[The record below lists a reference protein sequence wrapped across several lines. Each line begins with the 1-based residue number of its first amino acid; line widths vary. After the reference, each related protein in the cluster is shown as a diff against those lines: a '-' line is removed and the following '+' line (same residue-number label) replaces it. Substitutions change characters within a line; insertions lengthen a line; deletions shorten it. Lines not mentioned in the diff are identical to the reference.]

1 MIKGVN
7 LFSGIRRKLLCW
19 FLFLSILP
27 IMVVAILTYRYARET
42 IKNELLNEE
51 SFLAEG
57 IKNHIQTILNAGE
70 YSSQF
75 FASDEF
81 IRRHLEILNR
91 DPENKRIVRK
101 FNDYMVY
108 KTNLNKDFY
117 ETFILNQ
124 AGIIV
129 ASSSEN
135 SIGRIEFGA
144 DYFTY
149 GKEGPYVKDVYRD
162 ENTGEYSLAFAA
174 PVLKKRGGKFL
185 GVLVIRYNANK
196 LNEIT
201 TGKMAGEKEDVDTF
215 LRRGKTSEAYIVNKN
230 NRLIT
235 GSRFKENAILK
246 QTINTKPVTA
256 ALHSGKEVVGVY
268 KNYMGRNVIGATRY
282 LKKTGWVL
290 LVETDE
296 SEAYSPISEFKYR
309 AITVVVICI
318 IGVVFIS
325 LFVSRGIINPII
337 LLVKGMK
344 RVASG
349 DLNFRVESHLKDEL
363 GELTASFNYMTDDI
377 KDAREKLLKL
387 KADLEERKEYLE
399 SILKHA
405 NELIFTL
412 DVQEKFTFINP
423 KIKEWGYD
431 EKELIGQPFISIL
444 FDKRQENVDQIVH
457 NGFRRIFEVEVLDK
471 QKNIRNVLLS
481 TALVKNK
488 EGQLISV
495 LGTANDVTEL
505 RRLEQKLVQSD
516 RLASI
521 GQLVAGIA
529 HEINNPIGV
538 IYLYSTE
545 SMKLFERV
553 TNALKLITSI
563 PISENTKRLND
574 VVTSMDRKTNA
585 KLEKDAL
592 RKELL
597 CIADDLDKYCK
608 ELAQISNVISKTR
621 SYLYEYLEGS
631 AKESIRCKDLISGL
645 LDFSRQKKPE
655 MCMSNVNNLIDSI
668 LSIVEKQYR
677 KEKIEVVRVLDPN
690 VPDVMMDARQMEQV
704 IINIANNAVFA
715 MREALG
721 NGEHVGVSRKGE
733 LTVGSRFH
741 TDKGCVEIFI
751 TDTGVGISKNDLAK
765 IFDPFFTTRKDGKGT
780 GLGLSISYG
789 IVKMHDGSIEVE
801 SEIGKGTTFRIFLP
815 LEARKEQGMRV
826 VKL

>member
-563 PISENTKRLND
+563 PISENTKRLNE
-574 VVTSMDRKTNA
+574 VVSHMGHETTGE
-585 KLEKDAL
+585 LEKDTL

-597 CIADDLDKYCK
+597 YIADDLDKYCK
-608 ELAQISNVISKTR
+608 ELAQISNVISKAR
-621 SYLYEYLEGS
+621 SFLYEYLEGS
-631 AKESIRCKDLISGL
+631 VKESIRCKDLISGL

-655 MCMSNVNNLIDSI
+655 MCMSNVNNLIDSV
-668 LSIVEKQYR
+668 LGIVEKQYR
-677 KEKIEVVRVLDPN
+677 KEKIEVIRVLDQHI
-690 VPDVMMDARQMEQV
+690 PDVMMDARQMEQV

>member
-7 LFSGIRRKLLCW
+7 FFSGIGRKLLCW
-19 FLFLSILP
+19 FLLLSILP
-27 IMVVAILTYRYARET
+27 ILTVAILTYRYARET

-51 SFLAEG
+51 AFLAEG
-57 IKNHIQTILNAGE
+57 IKNHIQTILNSGE
-70 YSSQF
+70 YASQF

-81 IRRHLEILNR
+81 IRRHLEILNH
-91 DPENKRIVRK
+91 DPGNKRIVKK

-117 ETFILNQ
+117 ETFILNP

-129 ASSSEN
+129 ASSNEK

-144 DYFTY
+144 DYFYY
-149 GKEGPYVKDVYRD
+149 GKDGTYVKDVYAD
-162 ENTGEYSLAFAA
+162 ENTRECSIAFAA

-201 TGKMAGEKEDVDTF
+201 TGKRADMKEDVGTF
-215 LRRGKTSEAYIVNKN
+215 LRRGKTSEAYIVNEN
-230 NRLIT
+230 HLMIT
-235 GSRFKENAILK
+235 GSRFKKEAILS
-246 QTINTKPVTA
+246 QLVNTEPVTA
-256 ALHSGKEVVGVY
+256 ALNSGKEVVGVY

-282 LKKTGWVL
+282 LKKMGWVL

-296 SEAYSPISEFKYR
+296 SEAYSPISKFKYR
-309 AITVVVICI
+309 AITVVGICI
-318 IGVVFIS
+318 VGVVFIS

-412 DVQEKFTFINP
+412 DVQGKFTFINP

-444 FDKRQENVDQIVH
+444 FAKRQENVDQIVH
-457 NGFRRIFEVEVLDK
+457 DGFRRIFEVEVLDK

-545 SMKLFERV
+545 SLKLFERV
-553 TNALKLITSI
+553 TSSLKLISAI
-563 PISENTKRLND
+563 SISENTRRLND
-574 VVTSMDRKTNA
+574 VITSMDRETNVE
-585 KLEKDAL
+585 LGKDIL
-592 RKELL
+592 RNELL
-597 CIADDLDKYCK
+597 CIADDLDRYCK
-608 ELAQISNVISKTR
+608 EMAQISNVISKTR
-621 SYLYEYLEGS
+621 SYLHEYLDGS
-631 AKESIRCKDLISGL
+631 VKESIRCKDLISGL

-655 MCMSNVNNLIDSI
+655 MCMSSVNSLIDNV
-668 LSIVEKQYR
+668 LGVVEKQYR
-677 KEKIEVVRVLDPN
+677 KEKIEVVRVLCQHI
-690 VPDVMMDARQMEQV
+690 PDVMMDARQMEQV

-721 NGEHVGVSRKGE
+721 NGEHVGVYRKGE

-741 TDKGCVEIFI
+741 MDKGCVEIFI

-815 LEARKEQGMRV
+815 LKAKKEQEMCV
-826 VKL
+826 VKI

>member
-7 LFSGIRRKLLCW
+7 LFSGIGRKLLCW
-19 FLFLSILP
+19 FLLLSILP

-51 SFLAEG
+51 AFLAEG
-57 IKNHIQTILNAGE
+57 IKNHIQTILDAGE

-81 IRRHLEILNR
+81 IRRHLEILNHNP
-91 DPENKRIVRK
+91 DNKRIVRK

-117 ETFILNQ
+117 ETFVLNP

-129 ASSSEN
+129 ASSNEK

-144 DYFTY
+144 DYFAY
-149 GKEGPYVKDVYRD
+149 GKGGPYVKDVYID
-162 ENTGEYSLAFAA
+162 ENTGEFSIAFAA

-185 GVLVIRYNANK
+185 GVLVIRFNANK
-196 LNEIT
+196 LNEVT
-201 TGKMAGEKEDVDTF
+201 TGKKVGVVEDVGTF
-215 LRRGKTSEAYIVNKN
+215 LRRGKTSEAYIVNEN
-230 NRLIT
+230 HLMLS
-235 GSRFKENAILK
+235 GSRFKENAILS
-246 QTINTKPVTA
+246 QLVNTEPVTT
-256 ALHSGKEVVGVY
+256 ALNSGKEVVGVY
-268 KNYMGRNVIGATRY
+268 KNYMGRKVIGATRY
-282 LKKTGWVL
+282 LKKMGWVL

-296 SEAYSPISEFKYR
+296 SEAYSPISRFKYR
-309 AITVVVICI
+309 AITVVGICI
-318 IGVVFIS
+318 VGVVFIS

-344 RVASG
+344 RVAEG
-349 DLNFRVESHLKDEL
+349 DLNFRVETNLKDEL

-412 DVQEKFTFINP
+412 DVQGNFTFINP

-431 EKELIGQPFISIL
+431 ERELIGQPLISIL

-488 EGQLISV
+488 EGQVISV

-505 RRLEQKLVQSD
+505 RRLEQKLVQAD

-553 TNALKLITSI
+553 TNALKLINSI
-563 PISENTKRLND
+563 PISENTQRLNE
-574 VVTSMDRKTNA
+574 VVASLEHETNTEQGKD
-585 KLEKDAL
+585 KLK
-592 RKELL
+592 KELL
-597 CIADDLDKYCK
+597 YIADDLGKYCK
-608 ELAQISNVISKTR
+608 ELAQIYNVIGKTR
-621 SYLYEYLEGS
+621 SYLHEYLEGS
-631 AKESIRCKDLISGL
+631 VKESIRCKDLISGL

-655 MCMSNVNNLIDSI
+655 MCMSSVNNLIDSV

-677 KEKIEVVRVLDPN
+677 KEKIEVARILDPH

-704 IINIANNAVFA
+704 VINIANNAVFA
-715 MREALG
+715 MKEALG
-721 NGEHVGVSRKGE
+721 NGEHVGVYRKGE

-741 TDKGCVEIFI
+741 SDKGCVEIFI
-751 TDTGVGISKNDLAK
+751 TDTGVGISKNDLGK

-801 SEIGKGTTFRIFLP
+801 SETGKGTTFRIFLP
-815 LEARKEQGMRV
+815 LETKKEQGMRV

>member
-27 IMVVAILTYRYARET
+27 IMVVAILTYQYARET

-81 IRRHLEILNR
+81 ILRHLEILNHNPN
-91 DPENKRIVRK
+91 DKRIVRK

-129 ASSSEN
+129 ASSNEE

-144 DYFTY
+144 DYFAY
-149 GKEGPYVKDVYRD
+149 GKGGPYVKDVYRD
-162 ENTGEYSLAFAA
+162 ENTGEYSIAFAA
-174 PVLKKRGGKFL
+174 PVQKKRGGKFL
-185 GVLVIRYNANK
+185 GVLVIRYNASK

-201 TGKMAGEKEDVDTF
+201 TGKKVGAEEDAGTF
-215 LRRGKTSEAYIVNKN
+215 LRRGKTSEAYIVNEN
-230 NRLIT
+230 HLMIT
-235 GSRFKENAILK
+235 GSRFEESAILS
-246 QTINTKPVTA
+246 QLVNTEPVTT
-256 ALHSGKEVVGVY
+256 ALNSGKEVVGVY
-268 KNYMGRNVIGATRY
+268 KNYMGRKVIGATRY
-282 LKKTGWVL
+282 LKKMGWVL

-296 SEAYSPISEFKYR
+296 SEAYSPISRFKYR
-309 AITVVVICI
+309 AITVVGICI
-318 IGVVFIS
+318 VGVVFIS

-344 RVASG
+344 RVAGG
-349 DLNFRVESHLKDEL
+349 DLNIRVESRLKDEL
-363 GELTASFNYMTDDI
+363 GELTDSFNYMTNDI

-399 SILKHA
+399 NILKYA
-405 NELIFTL
+405 SELIFTL
-412 DVQEKFTFINP
+412 DVQGNFTFINP
-423 KIKEWGYD
+423 KIKEWGYS
-431 EKELIGQPFISIL
+431 EGELIGQPLHSIL
-444 FDKRQENVDQIVH
+444 FDKRQENVEQIIH
-457 NGFRRIFEVEVLDK
+457 DGFRKIFEMEVLDK
-471 QKNIRNVLLS
+471 HKNVRSVLLS
-481 TALVKNK
+481 TSLVKNK
-488 EGQLISV
+488 EGQLMSV
-495 LGTANDVTEL
+495 LGVANDVTEL

-585 KLEKDAL
+585 ELEKDAL

>member
-585 KLEKDAL
+585 ELEKDAL

-690 VPDVMMDARQMEQV
+690 VPDVMMDTRQMEQV

>member
-309 AITVVVICI
+309 AITVVGICI

-585 KLEKDAL
+585 ELEKDAL

-690 VPDVMMDARQMEQV
+690 VPDVMMDTRQMEQV

>member
-1 MIKGVN
+1 
-7 LFSGIRRKLLCW
+7 
-19 FLFLSILP
+19 
-27 IMVVAILTYRYARET
+27 MVVAILTYRYARET

-51 SFLAEG
+51 AFLADG
-57 IKNHIQTILNAGE
+57 IKNHILTILNVGE

-81 IRRHLEILNR
+81 IRRHLEILNHNPN
-91 DPENKRIVRK
+91 DKHIVRK

-117 ETFILNQ
+117 ETFVLNT

-129 ASSSEN
+129 ASSSAN

-149 GKEGPYVKDVYRD
+149 GKKGTYVKDVYRD
-162 ENTGEYSLAFAA
+162 ENTGEYSIAFAA
-174 PVLKKRGGKFL
+174 PVLRKRGGKFL

-201 TGKMAGEKEDVDTF
+201 AWKKVGVEEDAGTF
-215 LRRGKTSEAYIVNKN
+215 LRRGKTSEAYIVNEN
-230 NRLIT
+230 YVMIT
-235 GSRFKENAILK
+235 GSRFKESAILS
-246 QTINTKPVTA
+246 QLVNTEPVNTA
-256 ALHSGKEVVGVY
+256 LNSGKEVVGVY

-282 LKKTGWVL
+282 LKKMGWVL

-296 SEAYSPISEFKYR
+296 SEAYSPISRFKYR
-309 AITVVVICI
+309 AITVVGLCI
-318 IGVVFIS
+318 VGVVFIS

-337 LLVKGMK
+337 LLVNGMK
-344 RVASG
+344 RVTAG
-349 DLNFRVESHLKDEL
+349 DLNIRVESRLKDEL
-363 GELTASFNYMTDDI
+363 GELTASFNYMTNDI

-399 SILKHA
+399 SILKYA

-412 DVQEKFTFINP
+412 DVQGNFTFINP

-431 EKELIGQPFISIL
+431 ERELIGQPLISIL
-444 FDKRQENVDQIVH
+444 FDKRQENVDQIIH
-457 NGFRRIFEVEVLDK
+457 DGFRKIFEMEVLDK
-471 QKNIRNVLLS
+471 HKNVRSVLLS
-481 TALVKNK
+481 TSLVKNK
-488 EGQLISV
+488 EGQLMSV
-495 LGTANDVTEL
+495 LGVANDVTEL

-563 PISENTKRLND
+563 PISENTKRLNE
-574 VVTSMDRKTNA
+574 VVSHMGHETTGE
-585 KLEKDAL
+585 LEKDTL

-597 CIADDLDKYCK
+597 YIADDLDKYCK

-621 SYLYEYLEGS
+621 SFLYEYLEGS
-631 AKESIRCKDLISGL
+631 VKESIRCKDLISGL

>member
-1 MIKGVN
+1 
-7 LFSGIRRKLLCW
+7 
-19 FLFLSILP
+19 
-27 IMVVAILTYRYARET
+27 
-42 IKNELLNEE
+42 
-51 SFLAEG
+51 
-57 IKNHIQTILNAGE
+57 
-70 YSSQF
+70 
-75 FASDEF
+75 
-81 IRRHLEILNR
+81 
-91 DPENKRIVRK
+91 
-101 FNDYMVY
+101 VY
-108 KTNLNKDFY
+108 
-117 ETFILNQ
+117 
-124 AGIIV
+124 V
-129 ASSSEN
+129 
-135 SIGRIEFGA
+135 
-144 DYFTY
+144 
-149 GKEGPYVKDVYRD
+149 D
-162 ENTGEYSLAFAA
+162 ENTGEYSIAFAA
-174 PVLKKRGGKFL
+174 PVLRKRGGKFL

-201 TGKMAGEKEDVDTF
+201 TGKKIGAEEDVGTF
-215 LRRGKTSEAYIVNKN
+215 LRRGWTSEAYIVNEN
-230 NRLIT
+230 HLMIT
-235 GSRFKENAILK
+235 GSRFEENAILS
-246 QTINTKPVTA
+246 QLVNTEPVTT
-256 ALHSGKEVVGVY
+256 ALNSGKEVVGVY
-268 KNYMGRNVIGATRY
+268 KNYMGRKVIGATRY
-282 LKKTGWVL
+282 LKKMGWVL

-296 SEAYSPISEFKYR
+296 SEAYSPISRFKYR
-309 AITVVVICI
+309 AITVVGICI
-318 IGVVFIS
+318 VGVVFVS

-344 RVASG
+344 RVAAG
-349 DLNFRVESHLKDEL
+349 DLNIRVESRLKDEL
-363 GELTASFNYMTDDI
+363 GELTDSFNYMTNDI

-399 SILKHA
+399 SILKYA

-412 DVQEKFTFINP
+412 DVQGNFTFINP

-431 EKELIGQPFISIL
+431 ERELIGQPLISIL
-444 FDKRQENVDQIVH
+444 FDKRQENVDQIIY

-471 QKNIRNVLLS
+471 QKNIRNVLLITS
-481 TALVKNK
+481 LVKNK
-488 EGQLISV
+488 EGQLLSV

-505 RRLEQKLVQSD
+505 RKLEQKLVQAD

-553 TNALKLITSI
+553 TNSLKLITSI
-563 PISENTKRLND
+563 PISENTKLLNEVISSLD
-574 VVTSMDRKTNA
+574 CETTG

-592 RKELL
+592 KKELL
-597 CIADDLDKYCK
+597 HVANDLDKYCK

-621 SYLYEYLEGS
+621 SFLYEYLEGS
-631 AKESIRCKDLISGL
+631 VKESIRCKDLISGL

-655 MCMSNVNNLIDSI
+655 MRMSSVNNLIDNV

-677 KEKIEVVRVLDPN
+677 KEKIEVVRVLDPDI
-690 VPDVMMDARQMEQV
+690 PDVMMDARQMEQV

-715 MREALG
+715 MKDVLG
-721 NGEHVGVSRKGE
+721 NGEHVGVYRKGE

-801 SEIGKGTTFRIFLP
+801 SEIGKGTTFRILLP
-815 LEARKEQGMRV
+815 LEVKKEQGMRV

>member
-1 MIKGVN
+1 
-7 LFSGIRRKLLCW
+7 
-19 FLFLSILP
+19 
-27 IMVVAILTYRYARET
+27 
-42 IKNELLNEE
+42 
-51 SFLAEG
+51 
-57 IKNHIQTILNAGE
+57 
-70 YSSQF
+70 
-75 FASDEF
+75 
-81 IRRHLEILNR
+81 
-91 DPENKRIVRK
+91 
-101 FNDYMVY
+101 VY
-108 KTNLNKDFY
+108 
-117 ETFILNQ
+117 
-124 AGIIV
+124 V
-129 ASSSEN
+129 
-135 SIGRIEFGA
+135 
-144 DYFTY
+144 
-149 GKEGPYVKDVYRD
+149 D
-162 ENTGEYSLAFAA
+162 ENTGEYSIAFAA
-174 PVLKKRGGKFL
+174 PVLRKRGGKFL

-201 TGKMAGEKEDVDTF
+201 TGKKIGAEEDVGTF
-215 LRRGKTSEAYIVNKN
+215 LRRGKTSEAYIVNEN
-230 NRLIT
+230 HLMIT
-235 GSRFKENAILK
+235 GSRFEENAILS
-246 QTINTKPVTA
+246 QLVNTEPVTT
-256 ALHSGKEVVGVY
+256 ALNSGKEVVGVY
-268 KNYMGRNVIGATRY
+268 KNYMGRKVIGATRY
-282 LKKTGWVL
+282 LKKMGWVL

-296 SEAYSPISEFKYR
+296 SEAYSPISRFKYR
-309 AITVVVICI
+309 AITVVGICI
-318 IGVVFIS
+318 VGVVFVS

-344 RVASG
+344 RVAAG
-349 DLNFRVESHLKDEL
+349 DLNIRVESRLKDEL
-363 GELTASFNYMTDDI
+363 GELTDSFNYMTNDI

-399 SILKHA
+399 SILKYA

-412 DVQEKFTFINP
+412 DVQGNFTFINP

-431 EKELIGQPFISIL
+431 ERELIGQPLISIL
-444 FDKRQENVDQIVH
+444 FDKRQENVDQIIY

-471 QKNIRNVLLS
+471 QKNIRNVLLITS
-481 TALVKNK
+481 LVKNK
-488 EGQLISV
+488 EGQLLSV

-505 RRLEQKLVQSD
+505 RKLEQKLVQAD

-553 TNALKLITSI
+553 TNSLKLITSI
-563 PISENTKRLND
+563 PISENTKLLNEVISSLD
-574 VVTSMDRKTNA
+574 CETTG

-592 RKELL
+592 KKELL
-597 CIADDLDKYCK
+597 HVANDLDKYCK

-621 SYLYEYLEGS
+621 SFLYEYLEGS
-631 AKESIRCKDLISGL
+631 VKESIRCKDLISGL

-655 MCMSNVNNLIDSI
+655 MRMSSVNNLIDNV

-677 KEKIEVVRVLDPN
+677 KEKIEVVRVLDPDI
-690 VPDVMMDARQMEQV
+690 PDVMMDARQMEQV

-715 MREALG
+715 MKDVLG
-721 NGEHVGVSRKGE
+721 NGEHVGVYRKGE

-801 SEIGKGTTFRIFLP
+801 SEIGKGTTFRILLP
-815 LEARKEQGMRV
+815 LEVKKEQGMRV

>member
-1 MIKGVN
+1 MIKSVN

-81 IRRHLEILNR
+81 IRRHLEILNHNPN
-91 DPENKRIVRK
+91 DKHIVRK

-117 ETFILNQ
+117 ETFVLNT

-129 ASSSEN
+129 ASSSAN

-144 DYFTY
+144 DYFYY
-149 GKEGPYVKDVYRD
+149 GKDGPYVKDVYAD
-162 ENTGEYSLAFAA
+162 ENTREYSIAFAA
-174 PVLKKRGGKFL
+174 PVLKKRSGKFL

-201 TGKMAGEKEDVDTF
+201 AGKKVDVKEDVGTF
-215 LRRGKTSEAYIVNKN
+215 LRRGKTSEAYIVNEN
-230 NRLIT
+230 HLMIT
-235 GSRFKENAILK
+235 GSRFEENAILS
-246 QTINTKPVTA
+246 QLVNTEPVTT
-256 ALHSGKEVVGVY
+256 ALNSGKEVVGVY
-268 KNYMGRNVIGATRY
+268 KNYMRRNVIGATRY

-344 RVASG
+344 RVAAG
-349 DLNFRVESHLKDEL
+349 DLNIRVESRLKDEL
-363 GELTASFNYMTDDI
+363 GELTDSFNYMTNDI

-399 SILKHA
+399 NILKYA
-405 NELIFTL
+405 SELIFTL
-412 DVQEKFTFINP
+412 DVQGNFTFINP
-423 KIKEWGYD
+423 KIKEWGYS
-431 EKELIGQPFISIL
+431 EGELIGQPLHSIL
-444 FDKRQENVDQIVH
+444 FDKRQENVEQIIH
-457 NGFRRIFEVEVLDK
+457 DGFRRIFEVEALDK

-481 TALVKNK
+481 TSLVKNK
-488 EGQLISV
+488 EGQLISI

-505 RRLEQKLVQSD
+505 RKLEQKLVQAD

-545 SMKLFERV
+545 SLKLFERV
-553 TNALKLITSI
+553 TQAFQRLSSLPFLKDIQM
-563 PISENTKRLND
+563 LNEA
-574 VVTSMDRKTNA
+574 VIHQ
-585 KLEKDAL
+585 EQDA
-592 RKELL
+592 
-597 CIADDLDKYCK
+597 
-608 ELAQISNVISKTR
+608 
-621 SYLYEYLEGS
+621 
-631 AKESIRCKDLISGL
+631 
-645 LDFSRQKKPE
+645 
-655 MCMSNVNNLIDSI
+655 
-668 LSIVEKQYR
+668 
-677 KEKIEVVRVLDPN
+677 
-690 VPDVMMDARQMEQV
+690 
-704 IINIANNAVFA
+704 
-715 MREALG
+715 
-721 NGEHVGVSRKGE
+721 H
-733 LTVGSRFH
+733 
-741 TDKGCVEIFI
+741 
-751 TDTGVGISKNDLAK
+751 
-765 IFDPFFTTRKDGKGT
+765 
-780 GLGLSISYG
+780 
-789 IVKMHDGSIEVE
+789 
-801 SEIGKGTTFRIFLP
+801 
-815 LEARKEQGMRV
+815 
-826 VKL
+826 

>member
-7 LFSGIRRKLLCW
+7 LFSGIGRKLLCW
-19 FLFLSILP
+19 FLTLSILP

-42 IKNELLNEE
+42 IKNELLNEG

-81 IRRHLEILNR
+81 IRRHLEILNHNPN
-91 DPENKRIVRK
+91 DKHIVRK

-129 ASSSEN
+129 ASSNEK

-149 GKEGPYVKDVYRD
+149 GKGGPYVKDVYRD
-162 ENTGEYSLAFAA
+162 ENTGEFSIAFAA
-174 PVLKKRGGKFL
+174 PVQKKRSGKFL

-201 TGKMAGEKEDVDTF
+201 AGKKVDVKEDVGTF
-215 LRRGKTSEAYIVNKN
+215 LRRGKTSEAYIVNEN
-230 NRLIT
+230 HLMIT
-235 GSRFKENAILK
+235 GSRFKESAILS
-246 QTINTKPVTA
+246 QLVNTEPVTV
-256 ALHSGKEVVGVY
+256 ALNSGKEVVGVY
-268 KNYMGRNVIGATRY
+268 KNYMGKNVIGATRY
-282 LKKTGWVL
+282 LKKVGWVL

-296 SEAYSPISEFKYR
+296 SEAYSPISRFKYR
-309 AITVVVICI
+309 AITVVGICI
-318 IGVVFIS
+318 VGVVFIS

-344 RVASG
+344 RVAAG
-349 DLNFRVESHLKDEL
+349 DLNIRVESRLKDEL
-363 GELTASFNYMTDDI
+363 GELTDSFNYMTNDI

-399 SILKHA
+399 NILKYA
-405 NELIFTL
+405 SELIFTL
-412 DVQEKFTFINP
+412 DVQGNFTFINP
-423 KIKEWGYD
+423 KIKEWGYS
-431 EKELIGQPFISIL
+431 EGELIGQPLHSIL
-444 FDKRQENVDQIVH
+444 FDKRQENVEQIIH
-457 NGFRRIFEVEVLDK
+457 DGFRKIFEMEVLDK
-471 QKNIRNVLLS
+471 HKNVRSVLLS
-481 TALVKNK
+481 TSLVKNK
-488 EGQLISV
+488 EGQLMSV
-495 LGTANDVTEL
+495 LGVANDVTEL

-585 KLEKDAL
+585 ELEKDAL
-592 RKELL
+592 RTELL

-608 ELAQISNVISKTR
+608 ELAQIYNVIGKTR
-621 SYLYEYLEGS
+621 SYLHEYLEGS
-631 AKESIRCKDLISGL
+631 VKESIRCKDLISGL

-655 MCMSNVNNLIDSI
+655 MCMSNVNNLIDSV

-677 KEKIEVVRVLDPN
+677 KEKIEVVRILDQH
-690 VPDVMMDARQMEQV
+690 VPDIMMDARQMEQV
-704 IINIANNAVFA
+704 IINITNNAVFA
-715 MREALG
+715 MKEALG
-721 NGEHVGVSRKGE
+721 NGEHVGVYRKGE
-733 LTVGSRFH
+733 LTVGSRYH
-741 TDKGCVEIFI
+741 SDKGCVEIFI
-751 TDTGVGISKNDLAK
+751 TDTGVGISKNDLRK

-801 SEIGKGTTFRIFLP
+801 SEIGKGTTFRILLP
-815 LEARKEQGMRV
+815 LEIKKEQGMRV

>member
-282 LKKTGWVL
+282 LKKLGWVL

-585 KLEKDAL
+585 ELEKDAL

>member
-7 LFSGIRRKLLCW
+7 LFSGIGRKLLCW
-19 FLFLSILP
+19 FLLLSILP
-27 IMVVAILTYRYARET
+27 LMVVAILTYRYARET

-51 SFLAEG
+51 AFLAEG
-57 IKNHIQTILNAGE
+57 IKNHIQTILDAGE

-81 IRRHLEILNR
+81 IRRHLEILNHN
-91 DPENKRIVRK
+91 PENKRIVRK

-117 ETFILNQ
+117 ETFVLNP

-129 ASSSEN
+129 ASSNEK

-144 DYFTY
+144 DYFAY
-149 GKEGPYVKDVYRD
+149 GKGGPYVKDVYID
-162 ENTGEYSLAFAA
+162 ENTGEFSIAFAA
-174 PVLKKRGGKFL
+174 PVLRKRGGKFL
-185 GVLVIRYNANK
+185 GVLVIRFDANK
-196 LNEIT
+196 LNEVT
-201 TGKMAGEKEDVDTF
+201 TGKKVGVVEDAGTF
-215 LRRGKTSEAYIVNKN
+215 LRRGKTSEAYIVNEN
-230 NRLIT
+230 HLMLT
-235 GSRFKENAILK
+235 GSRFKENAILS
-246 QTINTKPVTA
+246 QLVNTEPVTT
-256 ALHSGKEVVGVY
+256 ALNAGKEVVGVY
-268 KNYMGRNVIGATRY
+268 KNYMGRKVIGATRY
-282 LKKTGWVL
+282 LKKMGWVL

-296 SEAYSPISEFKYR
+296 SEAYSPISKFKYR
-309 AITVVVICI
+309 AITVVGICI
-318 IGVVFIS
+318 VGVVFIS

-344 RVASG
+344 RVAEG

-363 GELTASFNYMTDDI
+363 GELTASFNFMTDDI

-399 SILKHA
+399 NILKYA

-412 DVQEKFTFINP
+412 DVQGKFTFINP

-431 EKELIGQPFISIL
+431 ERELIGQPLISIL
-444 FDKRQENVDQIVH
+444 FDKRQENVDQIV
-457 NGFRRIFEVEVLDK
+457 NDGFRRIFEVEVLDK
-471 QKNIRNVLLS
+471 HKNIRNVLLGTS
-481 TALVKNK
+481 LIKNK
-488 EGQLISV
+488 EGQLISI

-505 RRLEQKLVQSD
+505 RKLEQKLVQAD

-553 TNALKLITSI
+553 TNALKLINSI
-563 PISENTKRLND
+563 PISENTQRLNE
-574 VVTSMDRKTNA
+574 VVASLEHETNA
-585 KLEKDAL
+585 EQGKDKLK
-592 RKELL
+592 KELL
-597 CIADDLDKYCK
+597 YIAEDLGKYCK
-608 ELAQISNVISKTR
+608 ELAQIYNVIGKTR
-621 SYLYEYLEGS
+621 SYLHEYLEGS
-631 AKESIRCKDLISGL
+631 VKESIRCKDLISGL

-655 MCMSNVNNLIDSI
+655 MCMSNVNNLIDSV

-677 KEKIEVVRVLDPN
+677 KEKIEVARVLDQH

-704 IINIANNAVFA
+704 VINIANNAVFA
-715 MREALG
+715 MKEALG
-721 NGEHVGVSRKGE
+721 NGEHVGVYRKGE

-741 TDKGCVEIFI
+741 SDKGCVEIFI
-751 TDTGVGISKNDLAK
+751 TDTGVGISKNDLRK

-815 LEARKEQGMRV
+815 VEIKKEQGMRV

>member
-1 MIKGVN
+1 
-7 LFSGIRRKLLCW
+7 
-19 FLFLSILP
+19 
-27 IMVVAILTYRYARET
+27 
-42 IKNELLNEE
+42 
-51 SFLAEG
+51 
-57 IKNHIQTILNAGE
+57 
-70 YSSQF
+70 
-75 FASDEF
+75 
-81 IRRHLEILNR
+81 
-91 DPENKRIVRK
+91 
-101 FNDYMVY
+101 MVY

-129 ASSSEN
+129 ASSNEK

-149 GKEGPYVKDVYRD
+149 GKGGPYVKDVYRD
-162 ENTGEYSLAFAA
+162 ENTGEFSIAFAA
-174 PVLKKRGGKFL
+174 PVQKKRGGKFL
-185 GVLVIRYNANK
+185 GVLVIRYNASK

-201 TGKMAGEKEDVDTF
+201 TGKKVGAEEDAGTF
-215 LRRGKTSEAYIVNKN
+215 LRRGKTSEAYIVNEN
-230 NRLIT
+230 HLMIT
-235 GSRFKENAILK
+235 GSRFEENAILS
-246 QTINTKPVTA
+246 QLVNTEPVTT
-256 ALHSGKEVVGVY
+256 ALNSGKEVVGVY
-268 KNYMGRNVIGATRY
+268 KNYMRRNVIGATRY
-282 LKKTGWVL
+282 LKKMGWVL

-296 SEAYSPISEFKYR
+296 SEAYSPISRFKYR
-309 AITVVVICI
+309 AITVVGICI
-318 IGVVFIS
+318 VGVVFIS

-344 RVASG
+344 RVAAG

-363 GELTASFNYMTDDI
+363 GELTASFNHMTDDI
-377 KDAREKLLKL
+377 KDSREKLLKL

-399 SILKHA
+399 SILKYA

-412 DVQEKFTFINP
+412 DVQGNFTFINP
-423 KIKEWGYD
+423 KIKEWGYN
-431 EKELIGQPFISIL
+431 EKELIGQPLISIL
-444 FDKRQENVDQIVH
+444 FDKRQENVDQIIY
-457 NGFRRIFEVEVLDK
+457 NGFRRIFEVEALDK

-481 TALVKNK
+481 TSLVKNK
-488 EGQLISV
+488 EGQLISI

-505 RRLEQKLVQSD
+505 RKLEQKLVQAD

-553 TNALKLITSI
+553 TNALKLISAI

-574 VVTSMDRKTNA
+574 VITSMDRETNA
-585 KLEKDAL
+585 ELEKDAL
-592 RKELL
+592 KKELL

-608 ELAQISNVISKTR
+608 ELAQIYNVIGKTR
-621 SYLYEYLEGS
+621 SYLHEYLEGS
-631 AKESIRCKDLISGL
+631 VKESIRCKDLISGL

-655 MCMSNVNNLIDSI
+655 MCMSSVNNLIDNV

-690 VPDVMMDARQMEQV
+690 IPDVMMDARQMEQV

-715 MREALG
+715 MKEALG
-721 NGEHVGVSRKGE
+721 NGEHVGVYRKGE

-751 TDTGVGISKNDLAK
+751 TDTGVGISKNDLRK

-801 SEIGKGTTFRIFLP
+801 SEIGKGTTFRILLP
-815 LEARKEQGMRV
+815 LEVKKEQGMRV

>member
-7 LFSGIRRKLLCW
+7 LFSGIGRKLLCW
-19 FLFLSILP
+19 FLTLSILP
-27 IMVVAILTYRYARET
+27 IMVVAILTYQYARET

-81 IRRHLEILNR
+81 IRRHLEILNHNPN
-91 DPENKRIVRK
+91 DMRIVRK

-117 ETFILNQ
+117 ETFVLNP

-129 ASSSEN
+129 ASSNEN

-149 GKEGPYVKDVYRD
+149 GKKGTYVKDVYRD
-162 ENTGEYSLAFAA
+162 ENTGEYSIAFAA
-174 PVLKKRGGKFL
+174 PVLRKRGGKFL
-185 GVLVIRYNANK
+185 GVLVIRFNASK
-196 LNEIT
+196 LNEST
-201 TGKMAGEKEDVDTF
+201 TGKKVGAEEDAGTF
-215 LRRGKTSEAYIVNKN
+215 LRRGKTSEAYIVNEN
-230 NRLIT
+230 HFMIT
-235 GSRFKENAILK
+235 GSRFKESAILS
-246 QTINTKPVTA
+246 QLVNTEPVTA
-256 ALHSGKEVVGVY
+256 ALNSGKEVVGVY

-282 LKKTGWVL
+282 LKKMGWVL

-296 SEAYSPISEFKYR
+296 SEAYSPIFKFKYR
-309 AITVVVICI
+309 AITVVWLCI
-318 IGVVFIS
+318 VGVVFIS

-344 RVASG
+344 RVAAG
-349 DLNFRVESHLKDEL
+349 DLNIRVESRLKDEL
-363 GELTASFNYMTDDI
+363 GELTDSFNYMTNDI

-399 SILKHA
+399 NILKYA
-405 NELIFTL
+405 SELIFTL
-412 DVQEKFTFINP
+412 DVQGNFTFINP
-423 KIKEWGYD
+423 KIKEWGYS
-431 EKELIGQPFISIL
+431 EGELIGQPLHSIL
-444 FDKRQENVDQIVH
+444 FDKRQENVEQIIH
-457 NGFRRIFEVEVLDK
+457 DGFRKIFEMEVLDK
-471 QKNIRNVLLS
+471 HKNVRSVLLS
-481 TALVKNK
+481 TSLVKNK
-488 EGQLISV
+488 EGQLMSV
-495 LGTANDVTEL
+495 LGVANDVTEL

-574 VVTSMDRKTNA
+574 VVISMDRKTNA
-585 KLEKDAL
+585 ELEKDAL

-608 ELAQISNVISKTR
+608 ELAQISNVISKAR

-631 AKESIRCKDLISGL
+631 VKESIRCKDLISGL
-645 LDFSRQKKPE
+645 LDFSRQKNQKCACP
-655 MCMSNVNNLIDSI
+655 
-668 LSIVEKQYR
+668 
-677 KEKIEVVRVLDPN
+677 
-690 VPDVMMDARQMEQV
+690 A
-704 IINIANNAVFA
+704 
-715 MREALG
+715 
-721 NGEHVGVSRKGE
+721 
-733 LTVGSRFH
+733 
-741 TDKGCVEIFI
+741 
-751 TDTGVGISKNDLAK
+751 
-765 IFDPFFTTRKDGKGT
+765 
-780 GLGLSISYG
+780 
-789 IVKMHDGSIEVE
+789 
-801 SEIGKGTTFRIFLP
+801 
-815 LEARKEQGMRV
+815 
-826 VKL
+826 

>member
-1 MIKGVN
+1 M
-7 LFSGIRRKLLCW
+7 
-19 FLFLSILP
+19 
-27 IMVVAILTYRYARET
+27 
-42 IKNELLNEE
+42 
-51 SFLAEG
+51 
-57 IKNHIQTILNAGE
+57 
-70 YSSQF
+70 
-75 FASDEF
+75 
-81 IRRHLEILNR
+81 
-91 DPENKRIVRK
+91 
-101 FNDYMVY
+101 
-108 KTNLNKDFY
+108 
-117 ETFILNQ
+117 
-124 AGIIV
+124 
-129 ASSSEN
+129 
-135 SIGRIEFGA
+135 
-144 DYFTY
+144 
-149 GKEGPYVKDVYRD
+149 YVD
-162 ENTGEYSLAFAA
+162 ENTGEYSIAFAA
-174 PVLKKRGGKFL
+174 PVLRKRGGKFL

-201 TGKMAGEKEDVDTF
+201 TGKKIGAEEDVGTF
-215 LRRGKTSEAYIVNKN
+215 LRRGKTSEAYIVNEN
-230 NRLIT
+230 HLMIT
-235 GSRFKENAILK
+235 GSRFEENAILS
-246 QTINTKPVTA
+246 QLVNTEPVTT
-256 ALHSGKEVVGVY
+256 ALNSGKEVVGVY
-268 KNYMGRNVIGATRY
+268 KNYMGRKVIGATRY
-282 LKKTGWVL
+282 LKKMGWVL

-296 SEAYSPISEFKYR
+296 SEAYSPISRFKYR
-309 AITVVVICI
+309 AITVVGICI
-318 IGVVFIS
+318 VGVVFVS

-344 RVASG
+344 RVAAG
-349 DLNFRVESHLKDEL
+349 DLNIRVESRLKDEL
-363 GELTASFNYMTDDI
+363 GELTDSFNYMTNDI

-399 SILKHA
+399 SILKYA

-412 DVQEKFTFINP
+412 DVQGNFTFINP

-431 EKELIGQPFISIL
+431 ERELIGQPLISIL
-444 FDKRQENVDQIVH
+444 FDKRQENVDQIIY

-481 TALVKNK
+481 TSLVKNK
-488 EGQLISV
+488 EGQLLSV

-505 RRLEQKLVQSD
+505 RKLEQKLVQAD

-553 TNALKLITSI
+553 TNSLKLITSI
-563 PISENTKRLND
+563 PISENTKLLNEVISSLD
-574 VVTSMDRKTNA
+574 CETTG

-592 RKELL
+592 KKELL
-597 CIADDLDKYCK
+597 HVANDLDKYCK

-621 SYLYEYLEGS
+621 SFLYEYLEGS
-631 AKESIRCKDLISGL
+631 VKESIRCKDLISGL

-655 MCMSNVNNLIDSI
+655 MRMSSVNNLIDNV

-677 KEKIEVVRVLDPN
+677 KEKIEVVRVLDPDI
-690 VPDVMMDARQMEQV
+690 PDVMMDARQMEQV

-715 MREALG
+715 MKDVLG
-721 NGEHVGVSRKGE
+721 NGEHVGVYRKGE

-801 SEIGKGTTFRIFLP
+801 SEIGKGTTFRILLP
-815 LEARKEQGMRV
+815 LEVKKEQGMRV

>member
-7 LFSGIRRKLLCW
+7 LFSGIGRKLLCW
-19 FLFLSILP
+19 FLTLSILP

-81 IRRHLEILNR
+81 IRRHLEILNHNPN
-91 DPENKRIVRK
+91 DMRIVRK

-117 ETFILNQ
+117 ETFVLNP

-129 ASSSEN
+129 ASSNEN

-149 GKEGPYVKDVYRD
+149 GKKGTYVKDVYRD
-162 ENTGEYSLAFAA
+162 ENTGEYSIAFAA
-174 PVLKKRGGKFL
+174 PVLRKRGGKFL
-185 GVLVIRYNANK
+185 GVLVIRFNASK
-196 LNEIT
+196 LNEST
-201 TGKMAGEKEDVDTF
+201 TGKKVGAEEDAGTF
-215 LRRGKTSEAYIVNKN
+215 LRRGKTSEAYIVNEN
-230 NRLIT
+230 HFMIT
-235 GSRFKENAILK
+235 GSRFKESAILS
-246 QTINTKPVTA
+246 QLVNTEPVTA
-256 ALHSGKEVVGVY
+256 ALNSGKEVVGVY

-282 LKKTGWVL
+282 LKKMGWVL

-296 SEAYSPISEFKYR
+296 SEAYSPIFKFKYR
-309 AITVVVICI
+309 AITVVWLCI
-318 IGVVFIS
+318 VGVVFIS

-344 RVASG
+344 RVAAG
-349 DLNFRVESHLKDEL
+349 DLNIRVESRLKDEL
-363 GELTASFNYMTDDI
+363 GELTDSFNYMTNDI

-399 SILKHA
+399 NILKYA
-405 NELIFTL
+405 SELIFTL
-412 DVQEKFTFINP
+412 DVQGNFTFINP
-423 KIKEWGYD
+423 KIKEWGYS
-431 EKELIGQPFISIL
+431 EGELIGQPLHSIL
-444 FDKRQENVDQIVH
+444 FDKRQENVEQIIH
-457 NGFRRIFEVEVLDK
+457 DGFRKIFEMEVLDK
-471 QKNIRNVLLS
+471 HKNVRSVLLS
-481 TALVKNK
+481 TSLVKNK
-488 EGQLISV
+488 EGQLMSV
-495 LGTANDVTEL
+495 LGVANDVTEL

-574 VVTSMDRKTNA
+574 VVISMDRKTNA
-585 KLEKDAL
+585 ELEKDAL

-608 ELAQISNVISKTR
+608 ELAQISNVISKAR

-631 AKESIRCKDLISGL
+631 VKESIRCKDLISGL
-645 LDFSRQKKPE
+645 LDFSRQKNQKCACP
-655 MCMSNVNNLIDSI
+655 
-668 LSIVEKQYR
+668 
-677 KEKIEVVRVLDPN
+677 
-690 VPDVMMDARQMEQV
+690 A
-704 IINIANNAVFA
+704 
-715 MREALG
+715 
-721 NGEHVGVSRKGE
+721 
-733 LTVGSRFH
+733 
-741 TDKGCVEIFI
+741 
-751 TDTGVGISKNDLAK
+751 
-765 IFDPFFTTRKDGKGT
+765 
-780 GLGLSISYG
+780 
-789 IVKMHDGSIEVE
+789 
-801 SEIGKGTTFRIFLP
+801 
-815 LEARKEQGMRV
+815 
-826 VKL
+826 

>member
-7 LFSGIRRKLLCW
+7 LFSGIGRKLLCW
-19 FLFLSILP
+19 FLTLSILP
-27 IMVVAILTYRYARET
+27 IMVVAILTYQYARET
-42 IKNELLNEE
+42 IKSEVLNEE

-81 IRRHLEILNR
+81 IRRHLEILNHNPN
-91 DPENKRIVRK
+91 DKHIVRK

-129 ASSSEN
+129 ASSNEK

-149 GKEGPYVKDVYRD
+149 GKGGPYVKDVYRD
-162 ENTGEYSLAFAA
+162 ENTGEFSIAFAA
-174 PVLKKRGGKFL
+174 PVQKKRGGKFL
-185 GVLVIRYNANK
+185 GVLVIRYNASK

-201 TGKMAGEKEDVDTF
+201 TGKKVGAEEDAGTF
-215 LRRGKTSEAYIVNKN
+215 LRRGKTSEAYIVNEN
-230 NRLIT
+230 HFMIT
-235 GSRFKENAILK
+235 GSRFEENAILS
-246 QTINTKPVTA
+246 QLVNTEPVTT
-256 ALHSGKEVVGVY
+256 ALNSGKEVVGVY
-268 KNYMGRNVIGATRY
+268 KNYMRRNVIGATRY
-282 LKKTGWVL
+282 LKKMGWVL

-296 SEAYSPISEFKYR
+296 SEAYSPISRFKYR
-309 AITVVVICI
+309 AITVVGICI
-318 IGVVFIS
+318 VGVVFIS

-344 RVASG
+344 RVAEG

-363 GELTASFNYMTDDI
+363 GELTASFNHMADDI

-399 SILKHA
+399 SILKYA

-412 DVQEKFTFINP
+412 DIQGNFTFINP
-423 KIKEWGYD
+423 KIKEWGYN
-431 EKELIGQPFISIL
+431 EKELIGQPLISIL
-444 FDKRQENVDQIVH
+444 FDKRHENADQIIY
-457 NGFRRIFEVEVLDK
+457 NGFRKIFEVEVLDK

-521 GQLVAGIA
+521 GQLVAGMA

-545 SMKLFERV
+545 SMKLFEKI
-553 TNALKLITSI
+553 TNSFKRITSL
-563 PISENTKRLND
+563 PIFEDTQRLND
-574 VVTSMDRKTNA
+574 LITHLNRKTNIE
-585 KLEKDAL
+585 LEKEKFIKVL
-592 RKELL
+592 SH
-597 CIADDLDKYCK
+597 ISDDLNKNSN
-608 ELAQISNVISKTR
+608 ELEEIP
-621 SYLYEYLEGS
+621 S
-631 AKESIRCKDLISGL
+631 A
-645 LDFSRQKKPE
+645 
-655 MCMSNVNNLIDSI
+655 
-668 LSIVEKQYR
+668 
-677 KEKIEVVRVLDPN
+677 
-690 VPDVMMDARQMEQV
+690 
-704 IINIANNAVFA
+704 
-715 MREALG
+715 AL
-721 NGEHVGVSRKGE
+721 
-733 LTVGSRFH
+733 
-741 TDKGCVEIFI
+741 
-751 TDTGVGISKNDLAK
+751 
-765 IFDPFFTTRKDGKGT
+765 PQ
-780 GLGLSISYG
+780 
-789 IVKMHDGSIEVE
+789 
-801 SEIGKGTTFRIFLP
+801 P
-815 LEARKEQGMRV
+815 
-826 VKL
+826 KL